1 MEKERVISLKEGNRK
16 CKKGRCDHPITNGPI
31 IPTHPAVSVRPLPI
45 PSGSGPSPHL
55 ACRAG
60 QCVGDPGPRPLRR
73 ISLSAIGSPTAGA
86 CAILTRHE
94 RAGVP
99 QVEW

>member
-60 QCVGDPGPRPLRR
+60 QCRGPRPPPATADFPVRHRLADGGRLRH
-73 ISLSAIGSPTAGA
+73 LDP
-86 CAILTRHE
+86 
-94 RAGVP
+94 P
-99 QVEW
+99 